1 MWLNSF
7 YVMMW
12 YWQCSWPGLGGG
24 GSMGRRRG
32 RAAAEAR
39 AHRRSGLVVLVHK
52 SEIGGLGSTSGSQRC
67 SSSTGSG
74 LGGSVGS

>member
-1 MWLNSF
+1 
-7 YVMMW
+7 
-12 YWQCSWPGLGGG
+12 
-24 GSMGRRRG
+24 MGRRRG

-52 SEIGGLGSTSGSQRC
+52 SEIGGLVSTSGSRRC

-74 LGGSVGS
+74 LGGGVGS